1 MEGIRANLDILQLPT
16 LRNRRNLLLGL
27 LYKGLYTSL
36 SLQLKDNII
45 WIYKGKRIAM
55 KKLLAIMFS
64 WRNTVHFLYE
74 HILCYLLYIF
84 TNEILSSSISYTLSY
99 LNYSSAAAFAPNAQ
113 PAAQT
118 ALNAVE
124 DRRAFLGAAAGIAA
138 AAIPAAANAKVDYA
152 DVALLGGSNTVDLNN
167 ANVRAYLRMP
177 GMYPAVAGKIVSH
190 GPYKSVSDVYNIP
203 GMTQAE
209 KDVFKKYESRMT
221 AKEPAAEYVIDRI
234 NNGLYR

>member
-1 MEGIRANLDILQLPT
+1 MAD
-16 LRNRRNLLLGL
+16 
-27 LYKGLYTSL
+27 KHS
-36 SLQLKDNII
+36 II
-45 WIYKGKRIAM
+45 VTMKSAIIA
-55 KKLLAIMFS
+55 
-64 WRNTVHFLYE
+64 
-74 HILCYLLYIF
+74 
-84 TNEILSSSISYTLSY
+84 SIIA
-99 LNYSSAAAFAPNAQ
+99 SAAAFAPNAQ

>member
-1 MEGIRANLDILQLPT
+1 M
-16 LRNRRNLLLGL
+16 
-27 LYKGLYTSL
+27 LYT
-36 SLQLKDNII
+36 I
-45 WIYKGKRIAM
+45 
-55 KKLLAIMFS
+55 
-64 WRNTVHFLYE
+64 
-74 HILCYLLYIF
+74 
-84 TNEILSSSISYTLSY
+84 TNEILSSSISYSLLSK
-99 LNYSSAAAFAPNAQ
+99 LLYSSAAAFAPNAQ

-138 AAIPAAANAKVDYA
+138 AAIPAAASAKVDYA

-203 GMTQAE
+203 GMTQGE
-209 KDVFKKYESRMT
+209 KDMFKKYESRMT

>member
-1 MEGIRANLDILQLPT
+1 MAINVGIRGRDLQ
-16 LRNRRNLLLGL
+16 RF
-27 LYKGLYTSL
+27 
-36 SLQLKDNII
+36 
-45 WIYKGKRIAM
+45 AM
-55 KKLLAIMFS
+55 KKLLALCFRGKIQFIFFFF
-64 WRNTVHFLYE
+64 HE
-74 HILCYLLYIF
+74 HILCYTLF